1 MLSTIFKQLMR
12 RKLITGITLLII
24 GGGYFGY
31 QSLVSSDSAVQY
43 VTAIA
48 EKGTLVLSISGSGQV
63 SVSDQV
69 DIKPKVSGDVTWIG
83 VSVGQ
88 EVGQGQTILSL
99 DDTDAKKAV
108 ADAELDLEEAMLQ
121 FDKDL
126 AQAPIDYARTLESL
140 QKAKDNLEKEYEDTF
155 NTVSNAFLDLPSI
168 ITGTQKILFGE
179 ELRGRS
185 QWNISAYKNLFDRED
200 RALVMALADIAEK
213 DYGVAREMYDENF
226 LNFKDITR
234 YSSESVIEGL
244 LQETLDTSKSIAQ
257 AAKTE
262 TNLLDT
268 IIDIAER
275 RYSNPYT
282 QNVYVLVAGF
292 QSDLRSYLGTI
303 NSNLSSLLAQ
313 KRSLQDTKESI
324 VNIERDISILVINNP
339 TGINP
344 IDLQIAQN
352 NIKKKEVALAD
363 LKAELADYIVRAPFF
378 GIIANIDAKNGD
390 LVSSSTTLATL
401 ITKQKI
407 AEVTLNE
414 IDVAQVE
421 IGQLATL
428 TFNAVEEVTLTGK
441 VIEID
446 TLGTVTQG
454 VVTYNVK
461 IAFDTQDERIK
472 PGMTIDASIITERKD
487 SIVLVPN
494 AAVKMQGGQVF
505 VEVMQNEAP
514 QIVPVEVGLSN
525 ELFTEIVNGLQEGA
539 QVVTARLEGGGS
551 AQTANVGQSFRIP
564 GFGGGGGG
572 FRGGFQQH

>member
-43 VTAIA
+43 VTATA

-83 VSVGQ
+83 VAVGQ
-88 EVGQGQTILSL
+88 DIGQGQAILSI

-121 FDKDL
+121 FDKDI

-168 ITGTQKILFGE
+168 ITGTQKILFGI
-179 ELRGRS
+179 ELRGSS
-185 QWNISAYKNLFDRED
+185 QWNISAYKGFFDRED
-200 RALVMALADIAEK
+200 NYLIVTLADIAEK
-213 DYGVAREMYDENF
+213 DYRTAREMYDENF

-262 TNLLDT
+262 INLLDT
-268 IIDIAER
+268 IIDIAEQ

-282 QNVYVLVAGF
+282 QSVYVLVAGF
-292 QSDLRSYLGTI
+292 QSDLRSYLGTT

-324 VNIERDISILVINNP
+324 VNIERDISVLVINNP

-352 NIKKKEVALAD
+352 SIKKREVALAD
-363 LKAELADYIVRAPFF
+363 LKAELADYIVRAPFS
-378 GIIANIDAKNGD
+378 GIIANIDAKSGD
-390 LVSSSTTLATL
+390 SVSSSTTLATL

-414 IDVAQVE
+414 IDVAQVK

-446 TLGTVTQG
+446 ALGTVTQG

-505 VEVMQNEAP
+505 VEVMQNEVP

-551 AQTANVGQSFRIP
+551 AQTANVGQSFRFP
-564 GFGGGGGG
+564 GLGGGGGS

>member
-88 EVGQGQTILSL
+88 EVEQWQTILSL

-179 ELRGRS
+179 ELQGRS
-185 QWNISAYKNLFDRED
+185 QWNISAYKDLFGRED

-234 YSSESVIEGL
+234 YSSESAIEGL

-363 LKAELADYIVRAPFF
+363 LKAELAVYIVRAPFF
-378 GIIANIDAKNGD
+378 GIIANIDAKSGD
-390 LVSSSTTLATL
+390 SVSLSTTLATL

-505 VEVMQNEAP
+505 VEVMQNEVP

-564 GFGGGGGG
+564 GLGGGGGG